1 MFSKSRTLQE
11 TPVIYGLIWATP
23 RVLFDRAIGIGS
35 KALKNKSIGQLFP
48 KIVEDEDLEVV
59 FNFNVVSIKRKC
71 FDRVEV
77 ESFDGDV
84 MEFDYLFW
92 SAPPSDFQKVAHVR
106 FHSKMKVFFAF
117 FKKILAL

>member
-1 MFSKSRTLQE
+1 M
-11 TPVIYGLIWATP
+11 
-23 RVLFDRAIGIGS
+23 
-35 KALKNKSIGQLFP
+35 KNKSIGQLFP
-48 KIVEDEDLEVV
+48 KMVEDEDLEVV

-77 ESFDGDV
+77 ESFDGDI

-106 FHSKMKVFFAF
+106 IHDKIGCFSFLNLEFAF
-117 FKKILAL
+117 VVFDPAKIT

>member
-1 MFSKSRTLQE
+1 M
-11 TPVIYGLIWATP
+11 
-23 RVLFDRAIGIGS
+23 
-35 KALKNKSIGQLFP
+35 
-48 KIVEDEDLEVV
+48 VEDEDLEVV

-77 ESFDGDV
+77 ESFDGDI

-106 FHSKMKVFFAF
+106 FQSKMKVIFDI
-117 FKKILAL
+117 KKFWLCSFLFCQNHMRKSSHHLPTHL